1 MRTRTSVMRPS
12 AAAAIVLS
20 ALMASPAS
28 AGAVQPD
35 DAPAM
40 PTPAPTPVSPE
51 AAPLLAK
58 LEAAMAAIEAGGYRV
73 RMSTEMGD
81 IRSEL
86 TAEVRFGRRL
96 DPPVGLFLRPAVATM
111 RAASGETMLA
121 SFDGAVLRHQVPARR
136 EVHEIRFDP
145 GGGFPM
151 MDMIEA
157 MVPGLCVPGVFIDRV
172 RIELGEPV
180 RIGEQMC
187 PSLRGRL
194 QERMD
199 MGGDEAMEIDLTQI
213 VVIDPDT
220 NLPLRFESRFR
231 VTGGAEMG
239 PQDISRRLDLLEPIR
254 AGTAPEDFAVPVP
267 EGWRLVDASPAPAP
281 ESLAEGEPAP
291 AFDLEDF
298 DGRRHRLSDYR
309 GKVVLLDFWATWCG
323 PCIAAMPKMQSL
335 HERYADRGLV
345 VAGIAVRENSRE
357 APVTFFREKGYGY
370 LALHGDDAVTAAYD
384 VRGIPLLV
392 LIGPDGTVAMTHLGM
407 APDLESMLAT
417 RIEQLLP
424 EE

>member
-1 MRTRTSVMRPS
+1 
-12 AAAAIVLS
+12 
-20 ALMASPAS
+20 
-28 AGAVQPD
+28 
-35 DAPAM
+35 
-40 PTPAPTPVSPE
+40 
-51 AAPLLAK
+51 
-58 LEAAMAAIEAGGYRV
+58 
-73 RMSTEMGD
+73 
-81 IRSEL
+81 
-86 TAEVRFGRRL
+86 
-96 DPPVGLFLRPAVATM
+96 
-111 RAASGETMLA
+111 
-121 SFDGAVLRHQVPARR
+121 
-136 EVHEIRFDP
+136 
-145 GGGFPM
+145 
-151 MDMIEA
+151 
-157 MVPGLCVPGVFIDRV
+157 
-172 RIELGEPV
+172 
-180 RIGEQMC
+180 
-187 PSLRGRL
+187 
-194 QERMD
+194 
-199 MGGDEAMEIDLTQI
+199 MGGDEAMEIDFTQI

-231 VTGGAEMG
+231 VTGGPEMG
-239 PQDISRRLDLLEPIR
+239 PQDSNRRLDLLEPIR

-281 ESLAEGEPAP
+281 ESLAEAAPAP

-392 LIGPDGTVAMTHLGM
+392 LIVPDGTVAMTHLGM